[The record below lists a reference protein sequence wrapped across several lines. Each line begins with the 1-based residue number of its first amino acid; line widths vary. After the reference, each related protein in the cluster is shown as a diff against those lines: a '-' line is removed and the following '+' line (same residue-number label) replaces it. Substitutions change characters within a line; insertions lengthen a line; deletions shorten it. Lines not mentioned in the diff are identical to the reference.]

1 MLSSRQLRRLERRTK
16 QEVMAKMRK
25 DLMYLLKPKPKWL
38 PKWLWIK
45 ILRRLL
51 NLNINNTQKL

>member
-1 MLSSRQLRRLERRTK
+1 MISARQLRKMDRKIK
-16 QEVMAKMRK
+16 QEVMQKMRK
-25 DLMYLLKPKPKWL
+25 DLFYLLKPQPKFL

-51 NLNINNTQKL
+51 NLDFNKI